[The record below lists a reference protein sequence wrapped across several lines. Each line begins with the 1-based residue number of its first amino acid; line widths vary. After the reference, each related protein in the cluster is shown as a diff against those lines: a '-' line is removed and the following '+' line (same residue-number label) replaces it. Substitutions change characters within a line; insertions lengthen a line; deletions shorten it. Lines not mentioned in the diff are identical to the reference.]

1 MGKYSSRMTQ
11 ESLSNRDQQLHP
23 VWRGVGFAFMILIP
37 IIAIFGSIVLVDANS
52 KNGWVAIPPE
62 IINHGFGG
70 SLLYVQII
78 VGVVILLVMTVL
90 FQLITFVLYR
100 AFGPSRYGPLD
111 VPPVTYKGPKK
122 SR

>member
-37 IIAIFGSIVLVDANS
+37 TIAIFGSIVLVDANS

-62 IINHGFGG
+62 VINHGFGG
-70 SLLYVQII
+70 PLLYVQII
-78 VGVVILLVMTVL
+78 VGVVIMLIMSVL

-111 VPPVTYKGPKK
+111 VPPVTYNGPKK